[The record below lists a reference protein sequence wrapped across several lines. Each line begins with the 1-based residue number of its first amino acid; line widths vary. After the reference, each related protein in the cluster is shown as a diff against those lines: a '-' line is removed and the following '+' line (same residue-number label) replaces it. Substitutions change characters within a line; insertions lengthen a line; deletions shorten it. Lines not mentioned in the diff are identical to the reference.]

1 MANTELIREYIRAS
15 GYKLQFVA
23 RALQIS
29 PNALNQ
35 KLQGCTQFKLD
46 EAERLSAVLGLSMY
60 ERDCCFFEEQ
70 NRREVLARR
79 ADEKRRSE
87 LDDRAAGKN
96 AAGTAPVWNAAAG
109 TQPGGPQL
117 ARRH

>member
-1 MANTELIREYIRAS
+1 MANTELIRDYIRAS

-35 KLQGCTQFKLD
+35 KLQGSTQFKLN

-60 ERDCCFFEEQ
+60 ERDCCFFEKQ

-87 LDDRAAGKN
+87 RDERAEKQNTAG
-96 AAGTAPVWNAAAG
+96 AVSVWDAAAG
-109 TQPGGPQL
+109 AQPGGAQL
-117 ARRH
+117 VRRH